1 LIALVWL
8 YFKAL
13 WRQWKALLMGGS
25 LVAAAFIFQ
34 LATARPIL
42 EPWGYGLLVATLLA
56 TSFLAWKEE
65 YQNAQTTKAGAPR
78 VQITDTYAFG
88 GSEPDRAPPFFAVFA
103 RLEKSRQGGCFVP
116 A

>member
-1 LIALVWL
+1 
-8 YFKAL
+8 
-13 WRQWKALLMGGS
+13 MGGS